1 MVEPKP
7 AGRVADN
14 RLAPDDVVFVALERI
29 IEGALV
35 AGARITERWIVDQA
49 GVTHAQAREALHR
62 LDKLGALTL
71 SARRGATLIR
81 PDHVDP
87 SDIRPIWL
95 ALLGMAGRKAAG
107 REVVAPAPVLR
118 TPSARWPR
126 YLALRTNIDLIGRAA
141 GSERLTHVLQ
151 RLALQSVVGRGG
163 FGAIAP
169 DAVAQFAAS
178 VARGA
183 FDEAALN
190 ASFEESSPRAP
201 ARDEATSLPR
211 AVGSAIIDLGNTAS
225 SARTYLDRIAKRLS
239 LSPTAAPS
247 TSDQLASAILQ
258 RIQFGEI
265 RPGEA
270 VRELPLA
277 QEFGVSRGPVRDA
290 LRALDRQG
298 IIDIEGRRGAFVQRF
313 AARDV
318 ADLFEIRATVS
329 GVQMAEAAIAP
340 DRPDWIDDELR
351 AGAALL
357 DEIAHD
363 PDSPLG
369 NYIVVRRALAMVTLA
384 AGGNIAVGRLA
395 AELEGQ
401 VSILWTTVLR
411 KSRQVASARTWRSI
425 VEAIISRD
433 ASAARYNGQRIVE
446 EAAVEALSEARAI
459 ERRSAPGP

>member
-7 AGRVADN
+7 VGRVADN

-151 RLALQSVVGRGG
+151 RLALQSVIGRGG

-183 FDEAALN
+183 FA
-190 ASFEESSPRAP
+190 
-201 ARDEATSLPR
+201 
-211 AVGSAIIDLGNTAS
+211 
-225 SARTYLDRIAKRLS
+225 YLDRIAKRLS

-446 EAAVEALSEARAI
+446 EAAIEALSEARAI